1 MSLTVSAPARALPR
15 QAVPIARE
23 TARASTR
30 SISGTLALI
39 LVLAITGIAATLRLW
54 HSTWQS
60 LRLDEGFS
68 IRWSAWPLQPVVQA
82 GKTVVPSLFQATA
95 SDVHPPAYLLML
107 HLWMRAFGTDLA
119 TLRLPSE
126 LAGIAAVPAL
136 YLLGSALY
144 GRIAG
149 LYAALLGAISPFWIW
164 HAQEARM
171 YSFLLL
177 FTILG
182 SYGLVVALEGGRRW
196 GWPLF
201 FLASLLAIYTQY
213 FAFTVLAAQA
223 VFVLMYRRHY
233 GWGQLLAGASCLLLL
248 ALAYLPWLRMLL
260 ITPRGGSDPSLA
272 APTLYTPLIVLVQFV
287 FGYLTV
293 PLTSQVLAAWP
304 LLVLGSLAL
313 STFAA
318 PAGRRGVLL
327 WLLFGLPIALTFA
340 VSLTVRPF
348 LSERYLTVCS
358 PPLYI
363 MLAVVLTRAHGR
375 LARAIVVGGTIAA
388 LLLAYAVAERNLAN
402 PMAEDYH
409 SVVGAIETQARPG
422 DAVLLDSFF
431 NQDAFSYYAHD
442 SLPIYGVPNSITGT
456 ATGNNLDP
464 ARVQASLRQIEAGR
478 TRLWVLYYLEGNYD
492 RQNIVRRYLDYHT
505 SGHTVLIGGPYARNQ
520 PAYPGSYTNVQ
531 LVLYTLIPQALPA
544 MQVRPPTLQQLRA
557 LTYLSPSLRRPFAP
571 PFGPGGSG
579 ASLHDDPPALPLPG
593 HDWHFDTLPGADRA
607 MRLQLFNPNQRA
619 TLAQVEVLLAGRMAR
634 HSVRLPAASV
644 VDLALSQ
651 WGGDAPAAA
660 LRIRAFDLI
669 VPLRGLA
676 TSHRFR
682 ITYGLSGPGGGT
694 AQPTLRLT
702 LPARPARAGTTATMQ
717 ITAAPDTL
725 VHVTLHLP
733 DGRSTS
739 LYDLTD
745 GHGGLRLSVR
755 LPVDSAHGARAT
767 TARIVVQ
774 AAGAQLSRALPILP
788 PDSRARSD
796 GK

>member
-1 MSLTVSAPARALPR
+1 
-15 QAVPIARE
+15 
-23 TARASTR
+23 
-30 SISGTLALI
+30 
-39 LVLAITGIAATLRLW
+39 
-54 HSTWQS
+54 
-60 LRLDEGFS
+60 
-68 IRWSAWPLQPVVQA
+68 
-82 GKTVVPSLFQATA
+82 
-95 SDVHPPAYLLML
+95 
-107 HLWMRAFGTDLA
+107 
-119 TLRLPSE
+119 
-126 LAGIAAVPAL
+126 
-136 YLLGSALY
+136 
-144 GRIAG
+144 
-149 LYAALLGAISPFWIW
+149 
-164 HAQEARM
+164 
-171 YSFLLL
+171 
-177 FTILG
+177 
-182 SYGLVVALEGGRRW
+182 VALEGGRRW

-340 VSLTVRPF
+340 VSFTVRPF

-676 TSHRFR
+676 TSHGFR

-739 LYDLTD
+739 LHDLTD

>member
-1 MSLTVSAPARALPR
+1 MSLIVSAPTRALPR
-15 QAVPIARE
+15 QAMPIARE

-30 SISGTLALI
+30 SISGTLTLI

-68 IRWSAWPLQPVVQA
+68 IRWAAWPLQPVMQA

-119 TLRLPSE
+119 MLRLPSD

-144 GRIAG
+144 GRAAG

-213 FAFTVLAAQA
+213 FAFTVLAAQT
-223 VFVLMYRRHY
+223 VFVLIYRRHY
-233 GWGQLLAGASCLLLL
+233 GWCQLLAGASCLLLL
-248 ALAYLPWLRMLL
+248 ALTYLPWLRMLL

-327 WLLFGLPIALTFA
+327 WLPIALTFA
-340 VSLTVRPF
+340 VLFTVRPF

-363 MLAVVLTRAHGR
+363 MLAVVLTRAQGR
-375 LARAIVVGGTIAA
+375 LASAIVVGGTIAA

-409 SVVGAIETQARPG
+409 SVVGAIEAQARPG

-442 SLPIYGVPNSITGT
+442 SLPIYGVPNSLTGT
-456 ATGNNLDP
+456 ATGNSLDP
-464 ARVQASLRQIEAGR
+464 ALVQASLRQIEAGR

-505 SGHTVLIGGPYARNQ
+505 SGHTVLTGGPYARNQ
-520 PAYPGSYTNVQ
+520 PAYLGSYTNVQ

-571 PFGPGGSG
+571 PFGPGGTA
-579 ASLHDDPPALPLPG
+579 ASLHDDPPALPLPA
-593 HDWHFDTLPGADRA
+593 HNWHFDALPGADRA

-619 TLAQVEVLLAGRMAR
+619 TLAQVEVLHAGRMAR
-634 HSVRLPAASV
+634 HSVRLPTASV

-651 WGGDAPAAA
+651 WGVDAPAAA
-660 LRIRAFDLI
+660 LRIRSFNLI
-669 VPLRGLA
+669 VPLRSLA
-676 TSHRFR
+676 TPRQFR
-682 ITYGLSGPGGGT
+682 IAYGLSGLGGES
-694 AQPTLRLT
+694 APPMLHLA
-702 LPARPARAGTTATMQ
+702 LAAEPVRAGTTATLQ

-725 VHVTLHLP
+725 VHVALHLP

-755 LPVDSAHGARAT
+755 LHVDSARGARAT

-788 PDSRARSD
+788 PDSWARSN